1 MLNQQRE
8 QATPGLRS
16 CMGRGSWMSQIERLR
31 RFRTPR
37 AMDLSMDRALGA
49 EEKRLKKQTRVVGGL
64 GEKWEEILPP
74 ELALS
79 SAPERLSGGVLT
91 IRTADSAARFALD
104 RWLRSGG
111 EQLVKGACATSVVRI
126 RLV

>member
-1 MLNQQRE
+1 
-8 QATPGLRS
+8 
-16 CMGRGSWMSQIERLR
+16 
-31 RFRTPR
+31 
-37 AMDLSMDRALGA
+37 MDRALGA

-79 SAPERLSGGVLT
+79 STPERLSGGVLT

-111 EQLVKGACATSVVRI
+111 EQLVKGACTTSVVRI